1 MVTSAPALYPID
13 YKSDKPIVLSVDT
26 SKIAVGII
34 LSQEDE
40 EGRRHPARYGSIPMS
55 PVESNYS
62 QAKLELYG
70 LFIALRRFRLYL
82 AGVKRLVVEVDAKY
96 IKGMLNTPDLQPIA
110 VLNRWIQ
117 GIKLYTFELVHVP
130 ADKHRGPD
138 ALSRRQPNPHDF
150 NDREDDDWLDDIAL
164 YAMTDNNETVMTMS
178 PKASVNQ
185 SEHIL
190 SFLSVNQERDTLL
203 QSIKHFLLTLETP
216 EFDNLQAKRKFLKKA
231 VQFFVKNGNLYKRN
245 KKGMPLQVI
254 LDTNRR

>member
-1 MVTSAPALYPID
+1 
-13 YKSDKPIVLSVDT
+13 
-26 SKIAVGII
+26 
-34 LSQEDE
+34 
-40 EGRRHPARYGSIPMS
+40 
-55 PVESNYS
+55 
-62 QAKLELYG
+62 
-70 LFIALRRFRLYL
+70 
-82 AGVKRLVVEVDAKY
+82 
-96 IKGMLNTPDLQPIA
+96 MLNTPDLQPIA

-185 SEHIL
+185 SKHIL

-203 QSIKHFLLTLETP
+203 QSIKHFLLILKISG
-216 EFDNLQAKRKFLKKA
+216 FDNL
-231 VQFFVKNGNLYKRN
+231 
-245 KKGMPLQVI
+245 
-254 LDTNRR
+254 